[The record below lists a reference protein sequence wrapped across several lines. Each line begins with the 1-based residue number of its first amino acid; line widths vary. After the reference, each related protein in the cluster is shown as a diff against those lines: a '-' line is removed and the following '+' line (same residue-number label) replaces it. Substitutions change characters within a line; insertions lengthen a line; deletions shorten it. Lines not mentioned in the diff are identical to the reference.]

1 MVKIK
6 IDKIKEYMRQENYS
20 NKKLANFVGI
30 SERELDKILSGNLE
44 FKFLSLEKLARFLN
58 IPVDWLFDS
67 GETEVQTKFYL

>member
-6 IDKIKEYMRQENYS
+6 IDKIKEFMRQENYS
-20 NKKLANFVGI
+20 NKKFANFVGI
-30 SERELDKILSGNLE
+30 SQRELDKILSGNLE
-44 FKFLSLEKLARFLN
+44 FKFLSLEKLARSLN